1 MKLLPAEFTLLLKN
15 GSSRRNLHLLSK
27 FLLLLA
33 GMVALYSVLFHVL
46 MSWEGQTG
54 HSWLSGVYW
63 ALMTM
68 STLGYGDITF
78 HSDLGR
84 IYSVVVLIS
93 GVVFLLILL
102 PFTFIEFFYAPW
114 LEAQRQSRAP
124 RRVPGNTAGHV
135 VLTNY
140 GPVTMALID
149 RLKTFKWR
157 YYLLEPDLARALELV
172 DQDVSVMVGE
182 RDDVRTYQRLCV
194 HNAALVV
201 ATADDHMNSNIVF
214 TVREASEAVPIVSLA
229 RAAEAVDVLELAG
242 SNHVLQLTEML
253 GRALARRA
261 VGGKVRANVI
271 GRFDDLLI
279 IEAPVNGT
287 PMVGSTPANDWLHKT
302 TGLTIVGVWERGHFA
317 MPEPDRQLK
326 PNSVL
331 VMAGSSA
338 QLARFTE
345 LTETAGRP
353 DAPVLILGGG
363 RVGRTAAR
371 ALQERGIAYCIVEQN
386 PSRVKDPEH
395 TVVGSAAD
403 LKCLEQS
410 GIRHA
415 PTTIVTTSD
424 DATNIYLTIYC
435 RKLRPDMQIIS
446 RSNLERNLSTLHR
459 AGADFVMSYASM
471 GANAVFNLLEHD
483 DVVMVAEGLDVF
495 RCAVPP
501 RLAGRTLMESGVR
514 EKTGCSVVA
523 IHNNG
528 ETMVNPSPDLP
539 LPQGEGVALIMIG
552 STQGERRFL
561 EEYLPESQS
570 AVRHQHDG

>member
-54 HSWLSGVYW
+54 HGWLSGVYW
-63 ALMTM
+63 PLMTM

-114 LEAQRQSRAP
+114 LEAQRQSRVP

-201 ATADDHMNSNIVF
+201 AT
-214 TVREASEAVPIVSLA
+214 
-229 RAAEAVDVLELAG
+229 
-242 SNHVLQLTEML
+242 
-253 GRALARRA
+253 
-261 VGGKVRANVI
+261 
-271 GRFDDLLI
+271 
-279 IEAPVNGT
+279 
-287 PMVGSTPANDWLHKT
+287 
-302 TGLTIVGVWERGHFA
+302 
-317 MPEPDRQLK
+317 
-326 PNSVL
+326 
-331 VMAGSSA
+331 
-338 QLARFTE
+338 
-345 LTETAGRP
+345 
-353 DAPVLILGGG
+353 
-363 RVGRTAAR
+363 
-371 ALQERGIAYCIVEQN
+371 QN
-386 PSRVKDPEH
+386 PGQPRLSRTT
-395 TVVGSAAD
+395 TVSQPRGESD
-403 LKCLEQS
+403 S
-410 GIRHA
+410 G
-415 PTTIVTTSD
+415 
-424 DATNIYLTIYC
+424 
-435 RKLRPDMQIIS
+435 
-446 RSNLERNLSTLHR
+446 
-459 AGADFVMSYASM
+459 
-471 GANAVFNLLEHD
+471 LLNW
-483 DVVMVAEGLDVF
+483 
-495 RCAVPP
+495 PP
-501 RLAGRTLMESGVR
+501 R
-514 EKTGCSVVA
+514 
-523 IHNNG
+523 
-528 ETMVNPSPDLP
+528 P
-539 LPQGEGVALIMIG
+539 
-552 STQGERRFL
+552 
-561 EEYLPESQS
+561 
-570 AVRHQHDG
+570 